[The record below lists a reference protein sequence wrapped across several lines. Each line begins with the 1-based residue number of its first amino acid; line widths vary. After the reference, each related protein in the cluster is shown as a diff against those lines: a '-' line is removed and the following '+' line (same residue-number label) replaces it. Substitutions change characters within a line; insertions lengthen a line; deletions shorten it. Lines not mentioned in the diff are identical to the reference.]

1 MSDRKPDQTS
11 YAAKLKAAHLA
22 QIDALTREGLSDDD
36 RILLFTDAAEFGP
49 DDRTSAFFC
58 CWHGNSVAASVWTFG
73 EPPLSLFASMPGC
86 KCPVIEQATR
96 GKKQSRLI
104 PCYVETDWSPT
115 VEVLEEFARIQQE
128 AWLRQP

>member
-1 MSDRKPDQTS
+1 MSDRKQDETS

-58 CWHGNSVAASVWTFG
+58 HLHGNSVAASVWTFG

-86 KCPVIEQATR
+86 KCPVFEQAQS
-96 GKKQSRLI
+96 GKMQSKLI
-104 PCYVETDWSPT
+104 PCYIERGWSPT
-115 VEVLEEFARIQQE
+115 VEVLKEFARVQQE
-128 AWLRQP
+128 ARLGHG